1 MAGHSAWKN
10 IKHKKAA
17 NDAKRGKVW
26 SKCARA
32 IIVAARNG
40 GGDPKFNTTLRYAVD
55 EAKAA
60 NMPKDTIEKAIKKG
74 TGDLEGQRYE
84 TVRYEAYAPGGV
96 AMIIDCL
103 TDNLNRTASEV
114 RTIFDKSGGN
124 MAKPGAVSF
133 TFASKGVIVIE
144 SSRIS
149 EDKVMELALD
159 AGAEDVQADSGGAAW
174 EVTTAPPDFLKVRE
188 AIEAAGIELASAE
201 VTMLPQTMVEC
212 GEEQAARVLRLVE
225 ALDDHDDVQKVY
237 HNADIADEVMAR
249 HG

>member
-26 SKCARA
+26 SKCSRA

-40 GGDPKFNTTLRYAVD
+40 GGDPKFNTTLRYAID

-60 NMPKDTIEKAIKKG
+60 NMPKDTIEKAVKKG

-96 AMIIDCL
+96 ALIIDCL
-103 TDNLNRTASEV
+103 TDNLNRTAGEV
-114 RTIFDKSGGN
+114 RMLFDKAAGN

-133 TFASKGVIVIE
+133 TFQSKGVIVIE
-144 SSRIS
+144 SSKIS
-149 EDKVMELALD
+149 EEKVMELALD
-159 AGAEDVQADSGGAAW
+159 AGAEDVRADDGAW
-174 EVTTAPPDFLKVRE
+174 EVLTAPADFLKVRE
-188 AIEAAGIELASAE
+188 AMEGAGVELASAE
-201 VTMLPQTMVEC
+201 VTMLPQTTVEC
-212 GEEQAARVLRLVE
+212 DEAAAGKVLKLIE
-225 ALDDHDDVQKVY
+225 SLEDHDDVQKVY
-237 HNADIADEVMAR
+237 HNADIADEVLAKLS
-249 HG
+249 

>member
-26 SKCARA
+26 SKCSRA
-32 IIVAARNG
+32 VIVAARNG
-40 GGDPKFNTTLRYAVD
+40 GGDPKFNTTLRYAID
-55 EAKAA
+55 DAKAA

-103 TDNLNRTASEV
+103 TDNLNRTAGEV
-114 RTIFDKSGGN
+114 RMLLDKAGGN

-133 TFASKGVIVIE
+133 TFSSKGVIVIE
-144 SSRIS
+144 SSKIS
-149 EDKVMELALD
+149 EEKAMELALD
-159 AGAEDVQADSGGAAW
+159 AGAEDVQADDGAW
-174 EVTTAPPDFLKVRE
+174 EVLTAPSDFLKVRE
-188 AIEAAGIELASAE
+188 AMEAAGVELASAA
-201 VTMLPQTMVEC
+201 VTMVPQTMVPC
-212 GEEQAARVLRLVE
+212 DQEQGAKVMRLIDGLE
-225 ALDDHDDVQKVY
+225 DHDDVQKVY
-237 HNADIADEVMAR
+237 HNADIPEEVMAR
-249 HG
+249 LG